1 MDAIF
6 ESESLSV
13 TYSVAFLLFSLLLM
27 KKNKQA
33 YYDTF

>member
-13 TYSVAFLLFSLLLM
+13 TYSVAIFIVFIASYEE
-27 KKNKQA
+27 K
-33 YYDTF
+33 